1 MSDCENIKE
10 KSKKITPFHWQ
21 YDYNQ
26 NFGRGQRDCGYEEK
40 FEKYRPVKLT
50 INALVDIPVNM
61 TMDIPKLLMKQK
73 DFVEYKENERKS
85 ERSEAFCQ
93 YKASEEPM
101 KYECENFKVKKIHIK
116 RNQRE
121 STKD

>member
-1 MSDCENIKE
+1 MSDCEKIKE
-10 KSKKITPFHWQ
+10 KKKITPFHWQ

-26 NFGRGQRDCGYEEK
+26 NFGRGQRDCGYDEK